1 MLIWIFMVLDI
12 LTLVTISLAQFS
24 SIFPIQLMLF
34 SIFYL
39 LLKGIMFFGEPM
51 SIIDILVAFYI
62 FLMILGINI
71 TLIYL
76 VILFWFLYKLIFV
89 LVGEV

>member
-1 MLIWIFMVLDI
+1 MVLDI